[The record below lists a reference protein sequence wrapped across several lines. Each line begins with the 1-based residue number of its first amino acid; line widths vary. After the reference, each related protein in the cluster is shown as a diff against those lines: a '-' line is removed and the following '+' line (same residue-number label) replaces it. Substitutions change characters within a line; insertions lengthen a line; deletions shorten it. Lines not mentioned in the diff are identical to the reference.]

1 MKEKLFAFSLSFF
14 NIAHILNIGD
24 DAYEGRNS
32 GILPG

>member
-1 MKEKLFAFSLSFF
+1 MKEKLFAFYLSFF

-32 GILPG
+32 RILPG